1 MCYGHVLSLEL
12 SIKTILKHYIQRS
25 SESLTSDHLMSPNK
39 LFSCDCNFYATHLK
53 DKSPVYYTMYLVR
66 QGVKGGR
73 LYEGEAR
80 SLNEHYPITAHVPNL
95 DFLTGC

>member
-1 MCYGHVLSLEL
+1 
-12 SIKTILKHYIQRS
+12 
-25 SESLTSDHLMSPNK
+25 
-39 LFSCDCNFYATHLK
+39 
-53 DKSPVYYTMYLVR
+53 MYLVR

-73 LYEGEAR
+73 LYEGEAG

>member
-1 MCYGHVLSLEL
+1 
-12 SIKTILKHYIQRS
+12 
-25 SESLTSDHLMSPNK
+25 
-39 LFSCDCNFYATHLK
+39 
-53 DKSPVYYTMYLVR
+53 MYLVR